1 MYLEREESLLC
12 KIYVSL
18 DTCIILSLQTCY
30 YTELK
35 QNNQVLEKNVFAT
48 IKLLKQIILYI

>member
-1 MYLEREESLLC
+1 MYLERGESLVC

-18 DTCIILSLQTCY
+18 DIILFLQTCY

-35 QNNQVLEKNVFAT
+35 QNNQVLEKMFFYNNT
-48 IKLLKQIILYI
+48 QTCKLKQ

>member
-18 DTCIILSLQTCY
+18 DTCIILFLQTCY

-35 QNNQVLEKNVFAT
+35 QNNQVLEKMFLQQLNC
-48 IKLLKQIILYI
+48 

>member
-1 MYLEREESLLC
+1 MYLEREESLLS

-18 DTCIILSLQTCY
+18 DIIISCY

-35 QNNQVLEKNVFAT
+35 QNNQVLEKMFLQQLNCWN
-48 IKLLKQIILYI
+48 KQFCKFK